1 MMTTQNQNQKKRR
14 KQRNGEL
21 GQFDL
26 IDLNEVCYWTDE
38 ELYGTLHDLIE
49 VREQG
54 VKDGADTTPVE
65 VEICYIR
72 RELQVKKTR
81 KDSHEEYVRALQ
93 DENVMLEQ
101 AVVMQTP
108 VEAN

>member
-1 MMTTQNQNQKKRR
+1 MMTPKKRR
-14 KQRNGEL
+14 KQRGGEL

-26 IDLNEVCYWTDE
+26 VDLNDVCYWTDE

-54 VKDGADTTPVE
+54 IKDGADTTPVE

-72 RELQVKKTR
+72 RELQIKKAR
-81 KDSHEEYVRALQ
+81 KEQHEAYVAALQ
-93 DENVMLEQ
+93 QENAMLEQ